1 MTHPPSATG
10 ATGVTGVTVATIAD
24 DEAGLRLDRWFR
36 RHFPQITHARLQ
48 KLLRTGQ
55 VRLEGR
61 RAKAGTRLA
70 AGQSVRVPPLGDD
83 GAAPPREA
91 PVVSATDA
99 EALSAAVLHRD
110 DHVIAI
116 NKPPGLAVQGGT
128 GTRRHLDAMLD
139 ALRVDGGERPRL
151 VHRLDKDTSGVL
163 LLAAGAAAAAALT
176 RAFRAK
182 AARKVYWA
190 AVAGVPRPARGRV
203 DQPLAKNPG
212 PGRQRVAPDGA
223 TGKTAVTLYR
233 VIERAG
239 GKAAWLALE
248 PVTGRTHQLR
258 AHCMVLGTPVLG
270 DGKYGGRGAFIEG
283 DAVAR
288 RMHLHARAIRLP
300 HPEEGVLE
308 VVAPLPA
315 HMLATWRA
323 LGFDEENAPD
333 PFAG

>member
-1 MTHPPSATG
+1 MTHPRRATG
-10 ATGVTGVTVATIAD
+10 ATVATVADGET
-24 DEAGLRLDRWFR
+24 GLRLDRWFR
-36 RHFPQITHARLQ
+36 RHFPRLTHARLQ

-55 VRLEGR
+55 VRLDGR

-83 GAAPPREA
+83 GAAPPHGATKEA
-91 PVVSATDA
+91 PVVSAADA
-99 EALSAAVLHRD
+99 EALSAAVLYRD

-139 ALRVDGGERPRL
+139 ALRADGGARPRL

-163 LLAAGAAAAAALT
+163 LLAGSAAAAAALT
-176 RAFRAK
+176 RAFRVK

-190 AVAGVPRPARGRV
+190 AVTGVPRPARGRV
-203 DQPLAKNPG
+203 DLPLAKQPG
-212 PGRQRVAPDGA
+212 PGRQRVAPDSG

-239 GKAAWLALE
+239 SRAAWLVLE

-258 AHCMVLGTPVLG
+258 AHCAALGTPVLG
-270 DGKYGGRGAFIEG
+270 DGKYGGRGAFFEG
-283 DAVAR
+283 NAVAR

-300 HPEEGVLE
+300 HPRGGVLE

-315 HMLATWRA
+315 HMRATWRV
-323 LGFDEENAPD
+323 LGFREENAPD